1 MRKQKEPMYDARI
14 SIFKF
19 QFENRKSAIVN
30 KPRLF
35 AALIAFL
42 LPFLAGAQPTTR
54 NDGTTT
60 TPPKSN
66 KTKVLI
72 IPWEPRMFNCNSD
85 ISRAVNA
92 ETGLK
97 FGPMQEGFRKA
108 FVDQLKKSFG
118 ANYNVISLIDD
129 TAKMNKDL
137 HYVYTCTTMS
147 YTPVNFPLNATK
159 ADSARLKQQSGIQ
172 KGQVQTT
179 EDEVDKFMNTI
190 VLSPNLLGYLKKKYG
205 ADYVI
210 FINEM
215 DMDNDLGADPY
226 NLGGAEEF
234 KRSAIAHWTIFNTT
248 DGKRVA
254 MGKTK
259 STFSSSLKT
268 TKKISDA
275 AFPSIAQAIYSK
287 FAAAVKPKQ

>member
-1 MRKQKEPMYDARI
+1 MNHLMLYRIADFFTRI
-14 SIFKF
+14 SNF
-19 QFENRKSAIVN
+19 RRLPAI
-30 KPRLF
+30 
-35 AALIAFL
+35 LIALFFSL
-42 LPFLAGAQPTTR
+42 NAHSQATTR
-54 NDGTTT
+54 NDGSTT
-60 TPPKSN
+60 TPPKPG

-72 IPWEPRMFNCNSD
+72 VPWEPRMFNCNSD
-85 ISRAVNA
+85 ITRAIA
-92 ETGLK
+92 SETGQK
-97 FGPMQEGFRKA
+97 YGPMQEAFRKA

-118 ANYNVISLIDD
+118 SGYNVISLIDD
-129 TAKMNKDL
+129 TAKMNRDL

-159 ADSARLKQQSGIQ
+159 ADSARLKQQKGIQ
-172 KGQVQTT
+172 KGQVQTE

-205 ADYVI
+205 AEYVI

-215 DMDNDLGADPY
+215 DMDNELGADPY
-226 NLGGAEEF
+226 NLNSTEEF
-234 KRSAIAHWTIFNTT
+234 KRSATAHWTIFKTT

-259 STFSSSLKT
+259 STFSSSLRT

-275 AFPSIAQAIYSK
+275 SFPSITQAIFTK
-287 FAAAVKPKQ
+287 FSAGIKPKQ